1 MAVKIY
7 IFSFE
12 SFIWQKSK
20 HFNKHYVSQIVHRNA
35 SEHLCLI
42 NFLFYVGLFLSKS
55 LELHWCTC
63 LTFPMLPAAL
73 YIHSCFHHLSFGIC
87 IIYHECKFQKLRM
100 NSRLLMSSP
109 IITYKANKYIS
120 MTNMYNKSIINLKK
134 S

>member
-55 LELHWCTC
+55 LELHWCIC
-63 LTFPMLPAAL
+63 LTFPLLPAGL
-73 YIHSCFHHLSFGIC
+73 YIHVFIIYHLAFA
-87 IIYHECKFQKLRM
+87 YHECKFWKLRM

-120 MTNMYNKSIINLKK
+120 MTNMYKKYIINIKK